1 MEPRG
6 NSRGRLQGNGAHG
19 RRPTARQQA
28 VEVVD
33 FNDPTA
39 GKTGPFA
46 IQIHNK
52 GLFDEYKDLTV
63 EVDPKDDELITVK

>member
-1 MEPRG
+1 MAVAQPPDS
-6 NSRGRLQGNGAHG
+6 N
-19 RRPTARQQA
+19 A

-33 FNDPTA
+33 FNVPEA

-52 GLFDEYKDLTV
+52 GLFDEYKDVTI
-63 EVDPKDDELITVK
+63 EVDSEGGRLHHGEYNQPR